1 MATKKSRSGIVRPD
15 VGLTPLV
22 FVRAAATRTLYFP
35 RESTNR
41 YGFSRL
47 TGVVARVVYGGLG
60 NVSSGGAPVT
70 PAKTWFQTAFD
81 QLATSLLRVS
91 HCCCEPLIT
100 VGSFASAM
108 KPPLANCGPAVQ

>member
-15 VGLTPLV
+15 AGLTPLV

-47 TGVVARVVYGGLG
+47 TGVVASVV
-60 NVSSGGAPVT
+60 
-70 PAKTWFQTAFD
+70 
-81 QLATSLLRVS
+81 
-91 HCCCEPLIT
+91 
-100 VGSFASAM
+100 
-108 KPPLANCGPAVQ
+108 